1 MRLLALI
8 GMVAIAAGLGFLW
21 PSAALVVADDS
32 GSTLWRLPVAEGS
45 VVVLRYTNSLY
56 LAPVR
61 ERFDVRG
68 RQLHLIEVGST
79 SEAVLEYNRHPGP
92 YRQSGAWLIAP
103 VSGVTL
109 NVLPLRVGER
119 GRPTLE
125 VDGVTLPLYRAG
137 VGTGLRTSVQRAPR
151 VLSWMAEAPRW

>member
-8 GMVAIAAGLGFLW
+8 GVGALAAELLW
-21 PSAALVVADDS
+21 PAAALVVTDDA
-32 GSTLWRLPVAEGS
+32 GAALWRRPVAEGS
-45 VVVLRYTNSLY
+45 VVLLRYTNSLY
-56 LAPVR
+56 LAPVW

-68 RQLHLIEVGST
+68 DRLHLVEVGST

-103 VSGVTL
+103 ISGVTL
-109 NVLPLRVGER
+109 DVLALRVGER

-125 VDGVTLPLYRAG
+125 VDGVTLPLYRTG
-137 VGTGLRTSVQRAPR
+137 VGTGLRTSVRTAPR
-151 VLSWMAEAPRW
+151 MLTWMAARPRW